1 MQKNRRAGRATL
13 LALALLAAAPFGG
26 NAARAAVQAAA
37 DATVTTSSENV
48 RKAFAFIFA
57 AGPRPKN
64 AVRVPFTKQNGLII
78 VQATLGDK
86 VLPCVLDTGDPLV
99 RWPKRLQLA
108 GKATGIHAMGQDV
121 SGAGA
126 AHEMV
131 LLSRVRIGTYELTNV
146 PSWAVG
152 AQKPSPDDAAAP
164 PDEGITGGVW
174 QRYPVLGNVV
184 FEQVALTIDY
194 RKSEL
199 ILRPRGVPDAAAT
212 PRRTPGTRTLPV
224 QRVGPVFT
232 GESGAAHGGF
242 LALAGTVEGRP
253 VNFLLDTGLPFETGI
268 VLAPNKRGLLA
279 AEASRQEVQAVTGL
293 GQVSADRFTNV
304 SWSLNGGAAEKGD
317 VIIPTQFA
325 LLGDNKT
332 SIDALVG
339 AYLLQNYRVTID
351 YPRAR
356 VLLEPYAAATEAAV
370 TR

>member
-1 MQKNRRAGRATL
+1 MKKNRRARRATL

-57 AGPRPKN
+57 AGPRSKKV
-64 AVRVPFTKQNGLII
+64 VRVPFTKQNGLII

-121 SGAGA
+121 SGAHA

-146 PSWAVG
+146 PSWAVRT
-152 AQKPSPDDAAAP
+152 QKPSPADAAAP
-164 PDEGITGGVW
+164 PDEGIAGGVW

-199 ILRPRGVPDAAAT
+199 ILRPQRGGIAPAA
-212 PRRTPGTRTLPV
+212 PGTRTLPV
-224 QRVGPVFT
+224 QRVAPVFT

-253 VNFLLDTGLPFETGI
+253 VKFLLDTGLPFETGI

-279 AEASRQEVQAVTGL
+279 AEAPRQEVQAVTGL
-293 GQVSADRFTNV
+293 GQVSAGRFANV
-304 SWSLNGGAAEKGD
+304 AWSLNGGAAEKGD

-325 LLGDNKT
+325 LLGDGKT

-356 VLLEPYAAATEAAV
+356 VLLEPYAAATEAATV
-370 TR
+370 R